1 MAVNIP
7 KIGMR
12 NFKTAIS
19 VFLCIIVAKLFNRGD
34 FFYAI
39 IASIMC
45 MQSTIKNTKKVGMD
59 RMIGTIIGGLLG
71 FIFLYIDFIFL
82 SGRYNFILIPVGI
95 IIDIYICNLLNK
107 GSSSPIS
114 CIVMTSIIF
123 YNGGW
128 DEVYL
133 YTFDRIVET
142 GVGIVIAMLVNIYL
156 RNPSKKTSNIDND
169 RLKIN

>member
-1 MAVNIP
+1 
-7 KIGMR
+7 
-12 NFKTAIS
+12 
-19 VFLCIIVAKLFNRGD
+19 
-34 FFYAI
+34 
-39 IASIMC
+39 MC

-71 FIFLYIDFIFL
+71 FIFLYIDFVFL

-133 YTFDRIVET
+133 YTFDRIIET
-142 GVGIVIAMLVNIYL
+142 GVGIVIAMIVNIYL
-156 RNPSKKTSNIDND
+156 RNPSKKMVNIEKDT
-169 RLKIN
+169 LKIN

>member
-19 VFLCIIVAKLFNRGD
+19 VFLCMIIAKIFNRGD

-39 IASIMC
+39 IAAIMC

-71 FIFLYIDFIFL
+71 FIFLYIDFVFL

-133 YTFDRIVET
+133 YTFDRIIET
-142 GVGIVIAMLVNIYL
+142 GVGIVIAMIVNIYL
-156 RNPSKKTSNIDND
+156 RNPSKKMVNIEKDT
-169 RLKIN
+169 LKVN